1 MTVTCTHT
9 VYINVI
15 HLLKMRFAL
24 CLQFADIFLCLLQA
38 AAFHITQSQIV
49 VNRGKACQAALLFRY
64 ALVIEMCLLQIIS
77 GITVLSALH
86 IQGTQVTLNPAF
98 HLNQLIFFAI
108 F

>member
-1 MTVTCTHT
+1 
-9 VYINVI
+9 
-15 HLLKMRFAL
+15 MRFAL